1 MAGKELGSSRGRTE
15 MKSQK
20 ALEKGRKAFRAGNF
34 NNPYG
39 VKSYLRKEWERGFN
53 EAYFENL
60 EKVKRKENGR

>member
-1 MAGKELGSSRGRTE
+1 